1 MIFIIVLILSIFYLI
16 LSIFYF
22 YLDFI
27 ILALNN
33 LAIHDLKDKIKSKI
47 SELKKFHDVDWLFLL
62 LTLSSVLDVDL
73 RLL

>member
-1 MIFIIVLILSIFYLI
+1 MILSIFIYLY
-16 LSIFYF
+16 S
-22 YLDFI
+22 I

-33 LAIHDLKDKIKSKI
+33 LAIRDLKDKIKSKI
-47 SELKKFHDVDWLFLL
+47 SELKKLHDVDWLFLL